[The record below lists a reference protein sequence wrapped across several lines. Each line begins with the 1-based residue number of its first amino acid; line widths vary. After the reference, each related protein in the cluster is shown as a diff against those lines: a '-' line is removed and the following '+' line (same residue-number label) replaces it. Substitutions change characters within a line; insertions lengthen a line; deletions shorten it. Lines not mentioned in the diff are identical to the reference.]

1 MYADEKPIF
10 FQMGSVWLCPG
21 LDEILLRD
29 NNSYCAGDI

>member
-10 FQMGSVWLCPG
+10 FQMGPGPG